1 MNGQKKSVTED
12 KIVPTDPSRRQAAS
26 SSSSF
31 LPPRNAQIA
40 VPRKRERGNN
50 SNAVPKIWS
59 RNHAPEPT
67 EKEEEETIDRPRKI
81 GR

>member
-26 SSSSF
+26 SSFHPCPKCPDSGT
-31 LPPRNAQIA
+31 P
-40 VPRKRERGNN
+40 KERERQQQQRGAQNM
-50 SNAVPKIWS
+50 VTES
-59 RNHAPEPT
+59 RARTT